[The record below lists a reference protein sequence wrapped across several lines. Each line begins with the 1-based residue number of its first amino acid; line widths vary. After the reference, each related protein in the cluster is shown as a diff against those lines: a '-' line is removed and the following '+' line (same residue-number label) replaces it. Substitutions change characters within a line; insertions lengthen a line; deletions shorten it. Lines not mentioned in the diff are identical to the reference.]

1 MKGLNLL
8 LLFASLLGLFQF
20 GWAKIEISESA
31 TQFRFPHFSP
41 NGFIEWVLEGESGR
55 LVDEQLNIEALLV
68 RMYSSDRDNRQLGTV
83 MGDDCQFDTESSIA
97 RSKARIQIEGSGF
110 KLLGRDWRYN
120 LKSKTIDIAHES
132 TVRFS
137 ESVDRMFSELA
148 SGGEGLGTQ
157 IKSDSLCLVIEP
169 DSYRFRFTGGVQL
182 TSGSIVL
189 QSDLLEIDLLN
200 ASQKVEFSIP
210 TGELSGIDRVEA
222 SGSVQ
227 FNSPEYELRSSRVYL
242 NPKQEQAFFD
252 GAAVIQMSQA
262 QLRGDRIE
270 FDSRQI
276 FLQSFENRLA
286 SFSLNGSVADSV
298 DGMDSLFSDREFF
311 IQSERIYFE
320 RKSDRYTYHFENRVF
335 FQGQAYRIYSNR
347 LKAETNSTANI
358 DEESIFQELLFAH
371 AEGSVRLKAEAFNL
385 RSQSLN
391 YLPKENS
398 LQASES
404 VYYLSEFAQL
414 SADEIV
420 LKNEMLRASSRQ
432 DLISVSL
439 PKALDFGF
447 NTINT
452 PTESK
457 DNDDVEMLI
466 QSEVFCLD
474 RDGPLIHSCFK
485 HRVHAQQYSTELIAE
500 ELEIFWREDLQS
512 TVEPNRERFVVQTAL
527 ATGSVEMTQGNFF
540 ASADRLSIFPEEE
553 RISLYGE
560 EGTAQ
565 LKDYHGTVFGEHID
579 YNRRLKQSVVS
590 GMGEASRARIQFEL
604 PDRSSEDS
612 LEE

>member
-31 TQFRFPHFSP
+31 TQFRFPNFSS

-110 KLLGRDWRYN
+110 NLLGRDWRYN
-120 LKSKTIDIAHES
+120 LKSKTIDIAHEC

-137 ESVDRMFSELA
+137 ESVDRIFSELA

-169 DSYRFRFTGGVQL
+169 NSYRFRFTGGVEL
-182 TSGSIVL
+182 TSGPIFL

-200 ASQKVEFSIP
+200 ASQKVVFSIP

-227 FNSPEYELRSSRVYL
+227 FNSPEYELRSSRVYI
-242 NPKQEQAFFD
+242 NPKQELAFFD

-270 FDSRQI
+270 FGRRQI
-276 FLQSFENRLA
+276 FLKSFENRLA
-286 SFSLNGSVADSV
+286 SFSLNGSVADSF
-298 DGMDSLFSDREFF
+298 DGMDSHFSDREFF

-335 FQGQAYRIYSNR
+335 FKGQTYRIYSDQ
-347 LKAETNSTANI
+347 LKAETNSMPNV
-358 DEESIFQELLFAH
+358 DGESIFQELLFAH
-371 AEGSVRLKAEAFNL
+371 AEGSVRLKADAFNI

-398 LQASES
+398 LKASES
-404 VYYLSEFAQL
+404 VYYVSEFAEL
-414 SADEIV
+414 IADELLV
-420 LKNEMLRASSRQ
+420 KNDSVRASSHQ
-432 DLISVSL
+432 DGLSVSL
-439 PKALDFGF
+439 PNALDFGF
-447 NTINT
+447 NQNNA
-452 PTESK
+452 PNESMES
-457 DNDDVEMLI
+457 DGEGMSI
-466 QSEVFCLD
+466 QSEVFYLD
-474 RDGPLIHSCFK
+474 KDGPLIHSRFE
-485 HRVHAQQYSTELIAE
+485 HSVRAQQYSAELIAE
-500 ELEIFWREDLQS
+500 ELDVVWLEDLQS
-512 TVEPNRERFVVQTAL
+512 TVEPNMKRFVIQTIL
-527 ATGSVEMTQGNFF
+527 ATGSVDMTQGDFF

-553 RISLYGE
+553 RISLHGEGGNAQFKDSQGTVYGE
-560 EGTAQ
+560 R
-565 LKDYHGTVFGEHID
+565 ID

-590 GMGEASRARIQFEL
+590 GKGGTSRARIQFEL
-604 PDRSSEDS
+604 PDRRTEDS